1 MASRRGDLTALGAE
15 PGTVCLQ
22 CGWPASTLRPGEV
35 CGPIIPQANCPSCGV
50 RLLPALPVEEE
61 Q

>member
-1 MASRRGDLTALGAE
+1 MTEALKRVAVAE

-35 CGPIIPQANCPSCGV
+35 CSPIIPQESCPSCGV
-50 RLLPALPVEEE
+50 RLLPLEEAPDAA
-61 Q
+61 